1 MPRRQGKVE
10 RYQFTGAGHLIRNLT
25 RSMADRRIHHDDR
38 RIHHPRLAPSGAW
51 HRLASGTV
59 WRLAPSGRSALHL
72 RLARTSDAGPRF
84 GLHVSGHQRLEHGR
98 PGYCTA
104 HAVHRFHRPRDR
116 CPVALHLRSPSRLI
130 RPSKLEVPHEQ
141 HHTPFPNA
149 RFGGFCGR

>member
-72 RLARTSDAGPRF
+72 RLARTSVWHVRLTRALDSACTFRAINVWNTAGR
-84 GLHVSGHQRLEHGR
+84 GTAR
-98 PGYCTA
+98 PMLYTVFIVLA
-104 HAVHRFHRPRDR
+104 I
-116 CPVALHLRSPSRLI
+116 VALLLFI
-130 RPSKLEVPHEQ
+130 
-141 HHTPFPNA
+141 
-149 RFGGFCGR
+149 FGRRRV